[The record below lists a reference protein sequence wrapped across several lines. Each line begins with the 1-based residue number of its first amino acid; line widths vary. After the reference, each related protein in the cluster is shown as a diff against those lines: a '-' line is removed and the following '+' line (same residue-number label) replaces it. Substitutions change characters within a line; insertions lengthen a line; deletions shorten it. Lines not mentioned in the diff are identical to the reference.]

1 MSAMSDIRAY
11 SKRLMLTLQALDLLL
26 DRVPAADDLTAI
38 SSQSEAVLGD
48 LTVLRSDLVATIGDG
63 PTATLRGAA
72 VRHSISLTMAE
83 LPLEAA
89 LQALGEIPEL
99 AEKVRS
105 QGSGNSVLLV
115 PLVLAYR
122 HCVESLM
129 PLAAAVDPRELA

>member
-1 MSAMSDIRAY
+1 MSATSDIRAY
-11 SKRLMLTLQALDLLL
+11 SKRLMLILQALDILL
-26 DRVPAADDLTAI
+26 DRVPAADDLTAV
-38 SSQSEAVLGD
+38 SSQCEAVLED
-48 LTVLRSDLVATIGDG
+48 LTVLRSDLRATIGDG

-72 VRHSISLTMAE
+72 VRHSISLTMGE

-89 LQALGEIPEL
+89 IQALGEIPQL
-99 AEKVRS
+99 LDKVRT
-105 QGSGNSVLLV
+105 QGSGTSVLSV